1 MWAPPVI
8 NWFINPIN
16 YSYKM
21 LFAYHKPELLELQ
34 TNLAT
39 VWRPHIVHLIHIIL
53 VINVN

>member
-53 VINVN
+53 VIDGN